1 MACRENIILR
11 QIKQR
16 NTNLLAGEFAWFDHK
31 FRPRLRRP
39 YFNSFARDTQSIL
52 VFNSGALARAK
63 RARSVPLHFQF
74 FSACC
79 IAFEYLK
86 KKKIPQ
92 ETDLEYTVQFLA

>member
-1 MACRENIILR
+1 MACRENIVLR

-16 NTNLLAGEFAWFDHK
+16 NTNLLAGEFAGFDHK

-63 RARSVPLHFQF
+63 RARSGAPRV
-74 FSACC
+74 
-79 IAFEYLK
+79 K
-86 KKKIPQ
+86 KFGKLSIR
-92 ETDLEYTVQFLA
+92 ENLVMT